1 MYPNNKLLNN
11 VVNRFLPIPES
22 VLKGLEPE
30 PKITDFTLIKELG
43 VGSFG
48 RVLLVQHNKTQAQ
61 YAIKAIDKRNTT
73 NIQEKPY
80 FRREIEIMYRIH
92 HPNVVKLF
100 GHFEDN
106 TYCYFIME
114 YIQGGNIYSY
124 VPKNGIRTISTQQ
137 VASIIKD
144 VISAT
149 YFLHN
154 MVPPI
159 IHRDIKPENVLLA
172 SGMQAKLTDFG
183 WSNYMQGDYK
193 RTTVCGTPIYLAPE
207 MINNTG
213 HDEKVDIWCIGVLLF
228 ELMTGV
234 QPWRGTDVNTV
245 KMNIVRLKINWPKNM
260 DRKAGDLI
268 SRILRYNPEERIS
281 LESMLMHP
289 FFTQFFPNAIS
300 CLKRP
305 DNTRYKVFII
315 SKDHPLTW
323 NPVYTNNRPMPVQ
336 PQLYNPYSTQ
346 TYTQNNYNN
355 LLQKYDSLK
364 KEYNQLRTAGFST
377 STLVNLR
384 RELKEKEDKINQLM
398 IQGRGTGGLTQNN
411 TWYNTSY
418 NGNTLQTTYN
428 DLVNENY
435 DLKNKLNIY
444 KTHFKTQSGP
454 IFLDNDFNNIRNSIT
469 QNNKEQFS
477 QAITQLRTN
486 LDNVT
491 QTNYNA
497 IIMARNQEIEKW
509 KQQERLR
516 EALTHLILAEVFGL
530 KELLHQ
536 CVVTGGGSLHKGS
549 LHLLGLIQLVGGYVL
564 NDGCT
569 TLGLPRVLLHQQH
582 VNHAVEAGTCG
593 NRILYGHAVRAVS
606 LFQTGENLVEVA
618 VVAIQLVHQED
629 HGLLELLRVAESIH
643 RAYLGT
649 ILAVDEDDSLVRH
662 VQGGDGASH
671 EVI

>member
-1 MYPNNKLLNN
+1 MIPNNKLLNP

-48 RVLLVQHNKTQAQ
+48 RVILVQHNKTQAQ

-124 VPKNGIRTISTQQ
+124 VPKNGIRKISTQQ

-154 MVPPI
+154 MIPPI
-159 IHRDIKPENVLLA
+159 IHRDIKPENVLLG

-183 WSNYMQGDYK
+183 WSNYMQSEYK

-207 MINNTG
+207 MISNSG

-234 QPWRGTDVNTV
+234 QPWKGTDVNTV
-245 KMNIVRLKINWPKNM
+245 KMNISRLNINWPKNM
-260 DRKAGDLI
+260 DKKARDLI
-268 SRILRYNPEERIS
+268 SKILKYYPYERIS
-281 LESMLMHP
+281 LENMLMHP

-305 DNTRYKVFII
+305 DDTKYKVFII

-323 NPVYTNNRPMPVQ
+323 NPVFNASNRVMRVQ
-336 PQLYNPYSTQ
+336 PQLNNPYSTQ
-346 TYTQNNYNN
+346 TYNQNNYNN

-364 KEYNQLRTAGFST
+364 KEYQQLRTAGFST
-377 STLVNLR
+377 STLSNLR
-384 RELKEKEDKINQLM
+384 KELQEKENKINQLM
-398 IQGRGTGGLTQNN
+398 ITGRNTGGYIQNN
-411 TWYNTSY
+411 NSNWYKTNY
-418 NGNTLQTTYN
+418 INNNLQTTYN

-435 DLKNKLNIY
+435 DLKNKLNLY
-444 KTHFKTQSGP
+444 KTHFKTQNGQV
-454 IFLDNDFNNIRNSIT
+454 FLDNDFNNIRNSIT
-469 QNNKEQFS
+469 QNNKIGFN
-477 QAITQLRTN
+477 QAINQLKTN

-491 QTNYNA
+491 TYNYNP
-497 IIMARNQEIEKW
+497 IIQARDQEIQKW
-509 KQQERLR
+509 KQQERIRAEMEKQQFSQLINKYDQTLTMGER
-516 EALTHLILAEVFGL
+516 ENQKLKMRL
-530 KELLHQ
+530 KELQ
-536 CVVTGGGSLHKGS
+536 
-549 LHLLGLIQLVGGYVL
+549 GYFV
-564 NDGCT
+564 
-569 TLGLPRVLLHQQH
+569 
-582 VNHAVEAGTCG
+582 
-593 NRILYGHAVRAVS
+593 
-606 LFQTGENLVEVA
+606 
-618 VVAIQLVHQED
+618 
-629 HGLLELLRVAESIH
+629 
-643 RAYLGT
+643 
-649 ILAVDEDDSLVRH
+649 
-662 VQGGDGASH
+662 
-671 EVI
+671 

>member
-516 EALTHLILAEVFGL
+516 EEREKQQFSQLIHRYDQTLTLGERENQKLKMRL
-530 KELLHQ
+530 KELQ
-536 CVVTGGGSLHKGS
+536 
-549 LHLLGLIQLVGGYVL
+549 GYF
-564 NDGCT
+564 
-569 TLGLPRVLLHQQH
+569 
-582 VNHAVEAGTCG
+582 
-593 NRILYGHAVRAVS
+593 I
-606 LFQTGENLVEVA
+606 
-618 VVAIQLVHQED
+618 
-629 HGLLELLRVAESIH
+629 
-643 RAYLGT
+643 
-649 ILAVDEDDSLVRH
+649 
-662 VQGGDGASH
+662 
-671 EVI
+671 

>member
-1 MYPNNKLLNN
+1 MFPNNNKLLNN

-516 EALTHLILAEVFGL
+516 EEREKQQFSQLIHRYDQTLTLGERENQKLKMRL
-530 KELLHQ
+530 KELQ
-536 CVVTGGGSLHKGS
+536 
-549 LHLLGLIQLVGGYVL
+549 GYFV
-564 NDGCT
+564 
-569 TLGLPRVLLHQQH
+569 
-582 VNHAVEAGTCG
+582 
-593 NRILYGHAVRAVS
+593 
-606 LFQTGENLVEVA
+606 
-618 VVAIQLVHQED
+618 
-629 HGLLELLRVAESIH
+629 
-643 RAYLGT
+643 
-649 ILAVDEDDSLVRH
+649 
-662 VQGGDGASH
+662 
-671 EVI
+671 

>member
-1 MYPNNKLLNN
+1 MNQNNKLLNP

-48 RVLLVQHNKTQAQ
+48 RVILVQHNKTQAQ

-124 VPKNGIRTISTQQ
+124 VPKNGIRKISTQQ

-154 MVPPI
+154 MIPPI
-159 IHRDIKPENVLLA
+159 IHRDIKPENVLLG

-183 WSNYMQGDYK
+183 WSNYMQGEYK

-207 MINNTG
+207 MISNSG

-234 QPWRGTDVNTV
+234 QPWKGTDVNTV
-245 KMNIVRLKINWPKNM
+245 KMNISRLNINWPKNM
-260 DRKAGDLI
+260 DKKARDLI
-268 SRILRYNPEERIS
+268 SKILKYYPYERIS
-281 LESMLMHP
+281 LENMLVHP

-300 CLKRP
+300 CLKKP
-305 DNTRYKVFII
+305 DDTKYKVFII

-323 NPVYTNNRPMPVQ
+323 NPVFNAGNRILRVQ
-336 PQLYNPYSTQ
+336 PQFNNPYSTQ
-346 TYTQNNYNN
+346 TYNQTNYNN

-364 KEYNQLRTAGFST
+364 KEYQQLRTAGFST

-384 RELKEKEDKINQLM
+384 RELQEKENKINQLM
-398 IQGRGTGGLTQNN
+398 IGGRNTGGYNQNSN
-411 TWYNTSY
+411 NFYKTNYIN
-418 NGNTLQTTYN
+418 NNLQTTYN

-435 DLKNKLNIY
+435 DLKNKLNLY
-444 KTHFKTQSGP
+444 KTHFKTQNAP
-454 IFLDNDFNNIRNSIT
+454 VVLDNYFNNIRNSIT

-477 QAITQLRTN
+477 QAITQLKTN

-491 QTNYNA
+491 YDNYNT

-516 EALTHLILAEVFGL
+516 AEQEKQQFSQLIHKYDQSLTMGEMENQKLKMRL
-530 KELLHQ
+530 KELQ
-536 CVVTGGGSLHKGS
+536 
-549 LHLLGLIQLVGGYVL
+549 GYF
-564 NDGCT
+564 G
-569 TLGLPRVLLHQQH
+569 
-582 VNHAVEAGTCG
+582 
-593 NRILYGHAVRAVS
+593 
-606 LFQTGENLVEVA
+606 
-618 VVAIQLVHQED
+618 
-629 HGLLELLRVAESIH
+629 
-643 RAYLGT
+643 
-649 ILAVDEDDSLVRH
+649 
-662 VQGGDGASH
+662 
-671 EVI
+671 

>member
-1 MYPNNKLLNN
+1 MLQNNKLLNP

-48 RVLLVQHNKTQAQ
+48 RVILVQHNKTQAQ

-124 VPKNGIRTISTQQ
+124 VPKNGIRKISTQQ

-154 MVPPI
+154 MIPPI
-159 IHRDIKPENVLLA
+159 IHRDIKPENVLLG

-183 WSNYMQGDYK
+183 WSNYMQGEYK

-207 MINNTG
+207 MISNSG

-234 QPWRGTDVNTV
+234 QPWKGTDVNTV
-245 KMNIVRLKINWPKNM
+245 KMNISRLNINWPKNM
-260 DRKAGDLI
+260 DKKAKDLI
-268 SRILRYNPEERIS
+268 SKILKYYPYERIS
-281 LESMLMHP
+281 LENMLVHP

-300 CLKRP
+300 CLKKP
-305 DNTRYKVFII
+305 DDTKYKVFII

-323 NPVYTNNRPMPVQ
+323 NPVFNAGNRILRVQ
-336 PQLYNPYSTQ
+336 PQFNNPYSTQ
-346 TYTQNNYNN
+346 TYNQTNYNN

-364 KEYNQLRTAGFST
+364 KEYQQLRTAGFST

-384 RELKEKEDKINQLM
+384 RELQEKENKINQLM
-398 IQGRGTGGLTQNN
+398 IGGRNTGGYNQNSN
-411 TWYNTSY
+411 NFYKTNYVTN
-418 NGNTLQTTYN
+418 NLQTTYN
-428 DLVNENY
+428 DLVSENY
-435 DLKNKLNIY
+435 DLKNKLNLY
-444 KTHFKTQSGP
+444 QTHFKTQSGP
-454 IFLDNDFNNIRNSIT
+454 VFLDNDFNNIRNSIT
-469 QNNKEQFS
+469 QNNKVGFS
-477 QAITQLRTN
+477 QAINQLKTN

-491 QTNYNA
+491 NYNYNP
-497 IIMARNQEIEKW
+497 IIQARNQEIEKW
-509 KQQERLR
+509 KQQERIRAEMEKQQFSQLIHKYDQTLTLGER
-516 EALTHLILAEVFGL
+516 ENQKLKMRL
-530 KELLHQ
+530 KELQ
-536 CVVTGGGSLHKGS
+536 
-549 LHLLGLIQLVGGYVL
+549 GYFV
-564 NDGCT
+564 
-569 TLGLPRVLLHQQH
+569 
-582 VNHAVEAGTCG
+582 
-593 NRILYGHAVRAVS
+593 
-606 LFQTGENLVEVA
+606 
-618 VVAIQLVHQED
+618 
-629 HGLLELLRVAESIH
+629 
-643 RAYLGT
+643 
-649 ILAVDEDDSLVRH
+649 
-662 VQGGDGASH
+662 
-671 EVI
+671 

>member
-1 MYPNNKLLNN
+1 MIQNNKLLNP

-48 RVLLVQHNKTQAQ
+48 RVILVQHNKTQAQ

-124 VPKNGIRTISTQQ
+124 VPKNGIRKISTQQ

-149 YFLHN
+149 YFLYN
-154 MVPPI
+154 MIPQI
-159 IHRDIKPENVLLA
+159 IHRDIKPENVLLG

-183 WSNYMQGDYK
+183 WSNYMQGEYK

-207 MINNTG
+207 MISNSG

-234 QPWRGTDVNTV
+234 QPWKGTDVNTV
-245 KMNIVRLKINWPKNM
+245 KMNISRLNINWPKNM
-260 DRKAGDLI
+260 DKKARDLI
-268 SRILRYNPEERIS
+268 SKILKYYPYERIS
-281 LESMLMHP
+281 LENMLVHP

-305 DNTRYKVFII
+305 DDTKYKVFII

-323 NPVYTNNRPMPVQ
+323 NPVFNAGNRILRVQ
-336 PQLYNPYSTQ
+336 PQFNNPYSTQ
-346 TYTQNNYNN
+346 TYNQTNYNN

-364 KEYNQLRTAGFST
+364 KEYQQLRTAGFST

-384 RELKEKEDKINQLM
+384 RELQEKENKINQLM
-398 IQGRGTGGLTQNN
+398 IGGRNTGGYNQNSN
-411 TWYNTSY
+411 NFYKTNYVTN
-418 NGNTLQTTYN
+418 NLQTTYN
-428 DLVNENY
+428 DLVSENY
-435 DLKNKLNIY
+435 DLKNKLNLY

-454 IFLDNDFNNIRNSIT
+454 VFLDNDFNNIRNSIT
-469 QNNKEQFS
+469 QNNKVGFS
-477 QAITQLRTN
+477 QAINQLKTN

-491 QTNYNA
+491 NYNYNP
-497 IIMARNQEIEKW
+497 IIQARDQEIEKW
-509 KQQERLR
+509 KQQERIRAEMEKQQFSQLIHKYDQTLTLGER
-516 EALTHLILAEVFGL
+516 ENQKLKMRL
-530 KELLHQ
+530 KELQ
-536 CVVTGGGSLHKGS
+536 
-549 LHLLGLIQLVGGYVL
+549 GYFV
-564 NDGCT
+564 
-569 TLGLPRVLLHQQH
+569 
-582 VNHAVEAGTCG
+582 
-593 NRILYGHAVRAVS
+593 
-606 LFQTGENLVEVA
+606 
-618 VVAIQLVHQED
+618 
-629 HGLLELLRVAESIH
+629 
-643 RAYLGT
+643 
-649 ILAVDEDDSLVRH
+649 
-662 VQGGDGASH
+662 
-671 EVI
+671 

>member
-1 MYPNNKLLNN
+1 MIQNNKLLNP

-48 RVLLVQHNKTQAQ
+48 RVILVQHNKTQAQ

-124 VPKNGIRTISTQQ
+124 VPKNGIRKISTQQ

-154 MVPPI
+154 MIPPI
-159 IHRDIKPENVLLA
+159 IHRDIKPENVLLG

-183 WSNYMQGDYK
+183 WSNYMQGEYK

-207 MINNTG
+207 MISNSG

-234 QPWRGTDVNTV
+234 QPWKGTDVNTV
-245 KMNIVRLKINWPKNM
+245 KMNISRLNINWPKNM
-260 DRKAGDLI
+260 DKKARDLI
-268 SRILRYNPEERIS
+268 SKILKYYPYERIS
-281 LESMLMHP
+281 LENMLVHP

-305 DNTRYKVFII
+305 DDTKYKVFII

-323 NPVYTNNRPMPVQ
+323 NPVFNAGNRILRVQ
-336 PQLYNPYSTQ
+336 PQFNNPYSTQ
-346 TYTQNNYNN
+346 TYNQNNYNN

-364 KEYNQLRTAGFST
+364 KEYQQLRTAGFST

-384 RELKEKEDKINQLM
+384 RELQEKENKINQLM
-398 IQGRGTGGLTQNN
+398 IGGRNTGGYNQNSN
-411 TWYNTSY
+411 NFYKTNYVTN
-418 NGNTLQTTYN
+418 NLQTTYN
-428 DLVNENY
+428 DLVSENY
-435 DLKNKLNIY
+435 DLKNKLNLY

-454 IFLDNDFNNIRNSIT
+454 VFLDNDFNNIRNSIT
-469 QNNKEQFS
+469 QNNKVGFS
-477 QAITQLRTN
+477 QAINQLKTN

-491 QTNYNA
+491 NYNYNP
-497 IIMARNQEIEKW
+497 IIQARDQEIEKW
-509 KQQERLR
+509 KQQERIRAEMEKQQFSQLIHKYDQTLTLGER
-516 EALTHLILAEVFGL
+516 ENQKLKMRL
-530 KELLHQ
+530 KELQ
-536 CVVTGGGSLHKGS
+536 
-549 LHLLGLIQLVGGYVL
+549 GYFV
-564 NDGCT
+564 
-569 TLGLPRVLLHQQH
+569 
-582 VNHAVEAGTCG
+582 
-593 NRILYGHAVRAVS
+593 
-606 LFQTGENLVEVA
+606 
-618 VVAIQLVHQED
+618 
-629 HGLLELLRVAESIH
+629 
-643 RAYLGT
+643 
-649 ILAVDEDDSLVRH
+649 
-662 VQGGDGASH
+662 
-671 EVI
+671 

>member
-1 MYPNNKLLNN
+1 MYINGQNIPNSNLLNP
-11 VVNRFLPIPES
+11 VVNRFLPVPES
-22 VLKGLEPE
+22 VLKGLEQE

-48 RVLLVQHNKTQAQ
+48 RVLLVQHKKTQAQ

-114 YIQGGNIYSY
+114 YIPGGNIFAY
-124 VPKNGIRTISTQQ
+124 VPKNGIKTISTLQ

-154 MVPPI
+154 MIPPI
-159 IHRDIKPENVLLA
+159 IHRDIKPENVLLG

-183 WSNYMQGDYK
+183 WSNYMQGEYK

-234 QPWRGTDVNTV
+234 QPWKGHDVNTV
-245 KMNIVRLKINWPKNM
+245 KMNIINLRINWPKNM

-268 SRILRYNPEERIS
+268 SKILRYNPSERIS
-281 LESMLMHP
+281 LENMLMHP

-305 DNTRYKVFII
+305 DNTQYKVFII

-323 NPVYTNNRPMPVQ
+323 NPIYNSVKRTIPIQ
-336 PQLYNPYSTQ
+336 SQSYNPYSTQ
-346 TYTQNNYNN
+346 TYNQNNYNN

-364 KEYNQLRTAGFST
+364 KEYTQLRTAGFST
-377 STLVNLR
+377 STLANLR

-398 IQGRGTGGLTQNN
+398 IGGRGTGGFTP
-411 TWYNTSY
+411 TTTYYNTFY
-418 NGNTLQTTYN
+418 DGNNLQTTYN

-444 KTHFKTQSGP
+444 KTHFKTQSSP
-454 IFLDNDFNNIRNSIT
+454 VFLDNDFNNIRNSIT
-469 QNNKEQFS
+469 QNNREEFS
-477 QAITQLRTN
+477 NAITQLRTN

-491 QTNYNA
+491 QDNYNA

-516 EALTHLILAEVFGL
+516 AEIEKQNFNQLIHKYDQSLTLGERENQKLKMRL
-530 KELLHQ
+530 KELEGFF
-536 CVVTGGGSLHKGS
+536 V
-549 LHLLGLIQLVGGYVL
+549 
-564 NDGCT
+564 
-569 TLGLPRVLLHQQH
+569 
-582 VNHAVEAGTCG
+582 
-593 NRILYGHAVRAVS
+593 
-606 LFQTGENLVEVA
+606 
-618 VVAIQLVHQED
+618 
-629 HGLLELLRVAESIH
+629 
-643 RAYLGT
+643 
-649 ILAVDEDDSLVRH
+649 
-662 VQGGDGASH
+662 
-671 EVI
+671 

>member
-1 MYPNNKLLNN
+1 MYPNNKLLNQ

-22 VLKGLEPE
+22 ALKGLEPE

-114 YIQGGNIYSY
+114 YIPGGNIYSY
-124 VPKNGIRTISTQQ
+124 VPKNGMRRISTQQ

-154 MVPPI
+154 YIPPI

-193 RTTVCGTPIYLAPE
+193 RTTVCGTPIYLSPE

-234 QPWRGTDVNTV
+234 QPWKGTDVNTV
-245 KMNIVRLKINWPKNM
+245 KMNILRLKINWPKNM
-260 DRKAGDLI
+260 DRKAADLI

-281 LESMLMHP
+281 LENMLMHP

-305 DNTRYKVFII
+305 DESIKYKLFII

-323 NPVYTNNRPMPVQ
+323 NPIYKGSIITNITMPVK

-355 LLQKYDSLK
+355 LLQKYDNLK
-364 KEYNQLRTAGFST
+364 KEYNQFSTAGFSN
-377 STLVNLR
+377 SSLVNLR
-384 RELKEKEDKINQLM
+384 RELKEKENKINQLM
-398 IQGRGTGGLTQNN
+398 IQRNTGGFTPNN
-411 TWYNTSY
+411 TYYVTDY

-435 DLKNKLNIY
+435 ELKNKLNLY
-444 KTHFKTQSGP
+444 KTHFKAQSGP

-469 QNNKEQFS
+469 QNNKEGFS

-491 QTNYNA
+491 QNNYNA

-516 EALTHLILAEVFGL
+516 EEREKQQFSQLIHTYDQNLTLGERENQRLKMRL
-530 KELLHQ
+530 KELE
-536 CVVTGGGSLHKGS
+536 
-549 LHLLGLIQLVGGYVL
+549 GYFV
-564 NDGCT
+564 
-569 TLGLPRVLLHQQH
+569 
-582 VNHAVEAGTCG
+582 
-593 NRILYGHAVRAVS
+593 
-606 LFQTGENLVEVA
+606 
-618 VVAIQLVHQED
+618 
-629 HGLLELLRVAESIH
+629 
-643 RAYLGT
+643 
-649 ILAVDEDDSLVRH
+649 
-662 VQGGDGASH
+662 
-671 EVI
+671 